1 MGDSRVRLLT
11 SAATGLRG
19 ILQFCNHRESV
30 LSLNE
35 GSNTSETQNKFTKI
49 MKKKFYALNT
59 RAGGFLLA
67 VGLILAGSA
76 VAFNI
81 NAKDKTSHATVNVPI
96 DETVVA
102 RDTLPHGSYAPVVKR
117 VTPAV
122 VKIVTTTRVNAPEMP
137 GFNDPFWRHFFGD
150 QFGQMPQNSAP
161 EIQHGLGSGVIV
173 TKDGYILTNN
183 HVVDGAKEVK
193 VTLPDGREF
202 TAKVIG
208 RDPKSDIAVVK
219 IDANDLPTVPLA
231 DSEKVEVGDVVLAI
245 GNPFGV
251 GQTVTSGI
259 VSAKDRG
266 NMGIEDYEDF
276 IQTDAAINPG
286 NSGGALVDI
295 NGRLIGINTAILSR
309 SGGSQGVGFA
319 IPSDLARTVMTSL
332 VKNGHVTRGYL
343 GVMIQ
348 NISPELADE
357 FKLKDTKGALISD
370 VVPNGPAAK
379 AGLKDGDV
387 VTDFNGQPVT
397 DSRRLQLAVAETAP
411 GSSVKL
417 EILRDGEK
425 KTVDVTVKQLP
436 GSDKLAEAN
445 PSNDNDTGTLNG
457 VEVADLD
464 QQARQ
469 QFNIPGDVK
478 GAVVTQV
485 DPGSAAAEAGLKP
498 GAVIQEINRKPVKSA
513 DDAVKLTENSDDKR
527 TLVRV
532 WENGGSHYVVVDESN
547 KTG

>member
-1 MGDSRVRLLT
+1 
-11 SAATGLRG
+11 
-19 ILQFCNHRESV
+19 
-30 LSLNE
+30 
-35 GSNTSETQNKFTKI
+35 
-49 MKKKFYALNT
+49 MKKFFYTLNP
-59 RAGGFLLA
+59 RAGGILLA
-67 VGLILAGSA
+67 AGLVLAGSA
-76 VAFNI
+76 LAFDVNS
-81 NAKDKTSHATVNVPI
+81 KDKAGHASINVPM
-96 DETVVA
+96 DESAIA
-102 RDTLPHGSYAPVVKR
+102 RDTLPRGSFAPLLKK

-122 VKIVTTTRVNAPEMP
+122 VKIVTTTRVENSMQNMP
-137 GFNDPFWRHFFGD
+137 GFDDPFWRHFFGE
-150 QFGQMPQNSAP
+150 QFGQMQRGQQAPQV
-161 EIQHGLGSGVIV
+161 EHGVGSGVIV

-193 VTLPDGREF
+193 VSMTDGREF

-231 DSEKVEVGDVVLAI
+231 DSEKVEIGDVVLAI

-319 IPSDLARTVMTSL
+319 IPSDLARTVMESL
-332 VKNGHVTRGYL
+332 VANGKVTRGYL
-343 GVMIQ
+343 GVQIQ
-348 NISPELADE
+348 NITPELAQE
-357 FKLKDTKGALISD
+357 FKIKDNKGALVGD
-370 VVPNGPAAK
+370 VVPNGPADK
-379 AGLKDGDV
+379 AGLKNGDV
-387 VTDFNGQPVT
+387 IVQFNGHDVT
-397 DSRRLQLAVAETAP
+397 DSRRLQLNVAETKP
-411 GSSVKL
+411 GSTVPV
-417 EILRDGEK
+417 EVLRDGET
-425 KTVDVTVKQLP
+425 KTLSVTVKQLP
-436 GSDKLAEAN
+436 GNEQLAENNNSGSAE
-445 PSNDNDTGTLNG
+445 DTGTLNG
-457 VEVADLD
+457 VGVADLD
-464 QQARQ
+464 SQARE
-469 QFNIPGDVK
+469 QFNVPQKVK

-498 GAVIQEINRKPVKSA
+498 GDVIQEINHHPVTSA
-513 DDAVKLTENSDDKR
+513 DEAVKLTEKSGNDKR

-532 WENGGSHYVVVDESN
+532 WEKNGSHYVVVDESKN
-547 KTG
+547 QG